1 MNKDNKNTE
10 LDNTDK
16 KLHISDVMKQSL
28 IEEWKNIHNLG
39 CGDRYVHCLT
49 KGERKYNQKR
59 FLEINRIILS
69 EYK

>member
-16 KLHISDVMKQSL
+16 KLHISDVMKRSL
-28 IEEWKNIHNLG
+28 IEEWKNIRNLG

-49 KGERKYNQKR
+49 KDERKYNQKR
-59 FLEINRIILS
+59 FLEINRILLS